1 MCGDGS
7 SGTSA
12 LVSVLLLTPSGA
24 EKDFLR
30 ARWLRA
36 GSDLAGEEGEVGM
49 AVMPSWPGGREAV
62 YMASGR
68 PTRMS
73 TSSMSPHRRPMIV
86 SSSRRLLRDVYVWLS
101 WRRIPVFEVCERM
114 ALGFDVTYS
123 HIMTLQTQEGRDV
136 TFRAFE
142 VMSLRMGIPSSESPT
157 RARHGGTQHSHMRT
171 RSLLIG
177 PREPQPSHP
186 RIPIRRDQY
195 TLIRMITDQPA
206 AQTGPG
212 ISPSA
217 MATKNDVNLKP
228 NPTTPH
234 PIPDPTSRPSRTSRS
249 ECAQQSCPT
258 TPQAYTPP
266 WQ

>member
-1 MCGDGS
+1 
-7 SGTSA
+7 
-12 LVSVLLLTPSGA
+12 
-24 EKDFLR
+24 
-30 ARWLRA
+30 
-36 GSDLAGEEGEVGM
+36 
-49 AVMPSWPGGREAV
+49 MPSWPGGREAAP
-62 YMASGR
+62 MASGR

-73 TSSMSPHRRPMIV
+73 TSSTSPHRRPMIV
-86 SSSRRLLRDVYVWLS
+86 SSSRRLLREVYVWLS

-114 ALGFDVTYS
+114 AWGFDGTYS
-123 HIMTLQTQEGRDV
+123 HIMTLQTQQGRDV

-142 VMSLRMGIPSSESPT
+142 VRSLRMGTPSSESPT
-157 RARHGGTQHSHMRT
+157 RARHGGPQHSHMRT

-186 RIPIRRDQY
+186 HIPIRRDPY
-195 TLIRMITDQPA
+195 TLIRRITDQPA

-217 MATKNDVNLKP
+217 TATKNDVHLRP